1 MTRDRPLILH
11 LRAFHPLD
19 DHYGLSPLE
28 AAAAAV
34 DVHNSATRW
43 TKALL
48 DNAARPSGAVVY
60 KGADGTGRLTDEQ
73 HRRLVSELES
83 RHQGPGNAGRPM
95 LLEGGL
101 DWKPMGFSPSDMEYL
116 ETRNAAAREIAL
128 AFGVPP
134 MLLGLPGDNTY
145 ANFAEA
151 NRAFWRQTVAPLAR
165 RAAAALTGWLGG
177 RWGGA
182 VRFAA
187 DLDASPAFAAE
198 REAQWRRIAEADF
211 LDAEEKRRLLGLPE
225 RARP

>member
-1 MTRDRPLILH
+1 
-11 LRAFHPLD
+11 
-19 DHYGLSPLE
+19 
-28 AAAAAV
+28 
-34 DVHNSATRW
+34 
-43 TKALL
+43 
-48 DNAARPSGAVVY
+48 
-60 KGADGTGRLTDEQ
+60 
-73 HRRLVSELES
+73 
-83 RHQGPGNAGRPM
+83 
-95 LLEGGL
+95 
-101 DWKPMGFSPSDMEYL
+101 
-116 ETRNAAAREIAL
+116 
-128 AFGVPP
+128 